1 MKTRYVLPSDRP
13 AIQSLIERFGLYGL
27 THDWDERVF
36 AFVVAENDDGKVVGA
51 AALRWEAE
59 CVMALDPDL
68 SRRERIRA
76 AAALVTDGCR
86 KAHRL
91 GVKEIYAPVM
101 GAFSTFARVLR
112 RFRGVRQ
119 DDRQQLI
126 ISVDERRGCSRSTPA
141 LWGKA

>member
-1 MKTRYVLPSDRP
+1 MRTRFIVPSDRP
-13 AIQSLIERFGLYGL
+13 AVQSLLERFGPYGL
-27 THDWDERVF
+27 PRDWDDRVF
-36 AFVVAENDDGKVVGA
+36 AFLVAEDDHGKLVGA

-59 CVMALDPDL
+59 CVLALDPDL

-86 KAHRL
+86 KARRL
-91 GVKEIYAPVM
+91 GIREIYAPVI
-101 GAFSTFARVLR
+101 GAFATFARVLR

-126 ISVDERRGCSRSTPA
+126 ISVDERSGCSRSTPD
-141 LWGKA
+141 LWRKA